1 MKLGGN
7 QKNEIG
13 STVKKDRNKKSFNYF
28 WIIFLGMNALIIYYF
43 VFGNTNNPMP
53 ISWKEFSVDLLKS
66 GDVQKVIVI
75 DKSKVEVYLTPSA
88 LKKDKYRGVVKGPLG
103 YVKNGPNYQFSIGSV
118 DLFETRMEKLQENK
132 PEKIDIIYVQGQNW
146 WGQVFSWI
154 LPLIV
159 LFFLSRFLFTRLYG
173 GGSNTGRSIFDFGKS
188 SPQFIDKGQSSS
200 ITFKDVAGYDEAKI
214 EIMEVVDFLKNPGH
228 FSRLGAKI
236 PRGILLIGVPGTG
249 KTLMAKAVAGEAG
262 VPFFSL
268 SGSAFIEMFVGVG
281 ASRVR
286 DLFERAKMKAPSI
299 VFIDEID
306 TIGRMR
312 GRAMSLQ
319 SNDERDST
327 LNQLLAEM
335 DGFGP
340 STGVIV
346 LAATNRA
353 DILDPALLRPG
364 RFDRHIV
371 LDLPNKQER
380 HEIFKVHLQPLHT
393 DHSIDLDLLAS
404 ETPGFSGADIANI
417 CNEAALIAARKK
429 KTRISIKDFDDAI
442 DRVISGIEKKGKILS
457 DDEKKMIA
465 YHEAGHT
472 VVSWMLDHMDPIQK
486 VTIIPR
492 GRSLGGAWF
501 LPEERQLYTRS
512 QFNDQLSSALAGRCA
527 EEIVFGDISSGAVD
541 DLERATKQA
550 YIMVSEL
557 GFSSRLENVSYA
569 DSSGSYDAS
578 FLKPYSESTSKLI
591 DEEVRILLMK
601 AKSRAT
607 RLLNEHRSKL
617 DELAIILIRKEEVFH
632 NELEKILGKRNP
644 HKAIQ
649 LKQIQE

>member
-7 QKNEIG
+7 QKNETG
-13 STVKKDRNKKSFNYF
+13 STVKKERNKKPFNFF
-28 WIIFLGMNALIIYYF
+28 WVIFLGMNVLIIYYF
-43 VFGNTNNPMP
+43 VSGNASSPIP
-53 ISWKEFSVDLLKS
+53 ISWKEFSQELLKN
-66 GDVQKVIVI
+66 GDVQKVIVV

-88 LKKDKYRGVVKGPLG
+88 LKKDKYKGVAKGPLG
-103 YVKNGPNYQFSIGSV
+103 YAKNGPNYQFSIGSV
-118 DLFETRMEKLQENK
+118 DLFEGRMEKLQENQ

-146 WGQVFSWI
+146 WGQAFSWI
-154 LPLIV
+154 LPLV
-159 LFFLSRFLFTRLYG
+159 LLFFLSRFLFSRLYG
-173 GGSNTGRSIFDFGKS
+173 GVSNTGRSIFDFGKS

-200 ITFKDVAGYDEAKI
+200 FTFKDVAGYEEAKT

-236 PRGILLIGVPGTG
+236 PRGILLIGAPGTG

-340 STGVIV
+340 TTGVIV

-380 HEIFKVHLQPLHT
+380 LEIFKVHLQPLLT
-393 DHSIDLDLLAS
+393 DNSIDADLLAA

-429 KTRISIKDFDDAI
+429 KTKINEHDFDDAI
-442 DRVISGIEKKGKILS
+442 DRVVSGIEKKGKILS
-457 DDEKKMIA
+457 EDEKNMIA

-472 VVSWMLDHMDPIQK
+472 IVSWMLEHMDPIQK

-527 EEIVFGDISSGAVD
+527 EEIVFGDISSGAAD

-550 YIMVSEL
+550 YMMVSEL
-557 GFSSRLENVSYA
+557 GFSSHLENVSYI
-569 DSSGSYDAS
+569 DSSGSYDSS
-578 FLKPYSESTSKLI
+578 FLRPFSESTSKLI
-591 DEEVRILLMK
+591 DEEVRTLLMK
-601 AKSRAT
+601 AKTRAT
-607 RLLNEHRSKL
+607 RLLNEHRNKL
-617 DELAIILIRKEEVFH
+617 DELATILVRKEEVFH
-632 NELEKILGKRNP
+632 HELEKILGKRTP

-649 LKQIQE
+649 LKKLQE

>member
-1 MKLGGN
+1 MKLDRN
-7 QKNEIG
+7 QKNESG
-13 STVKKDRNKKSFNYF
+13 NTVKKDTTKKPFNFF
-28 WIIFLGMNALIIYYF
+28 WLIFLGMNVIIISYF
-43 VFGNTNNPMP
+43 ILGGTSNPMS
-53 ISWKEFSVDLLKS
+53 ISWKEFSEDLLKN
-66 GDVQKVIVI
+66 GDVQKVIVV

-88 LKKDKYRGVVKGPLG
+88 LKKDKYRGVAKGPFG
-103 YVKNGPNYQFSIGSV
+103 YVKNGPNYEFSIGSV
-118 DLFETRMEKLQENK
+118 DLFEARMEKLQEK
-132 PEKIDIIYVQGQNW
+132 QSAKIDIIYVQGQNW

-154 LPLIV
+154 LPLIL
-159 LFFLSRFLFTRLYG
+159 LFFLSRFLFSRLYG

-200 ITFKDVAGYDEAKI
+200 VTFKDVAGYEEAKI

-236 PRGILLIGVPGTG
+236 PRGILLIGAPGTG

-340 STGVIV
+340 ATGVIV

-380 HEIFKVHLQPLHT
+380 LEIFKVHLQPLQ
-393 DHSIDLDLLAS
+393 IDNTIDSELLAA

-429 KTRISIKDFDDAI
+429 KTKISEHDFDDAI
-442 DRVISGIEKKGKILS
+442 DRVVSGIEKKGKILS
-457 DDEKKMIA
+457 EDEKKMIA

-472 VVSWMLDHMDPIQK
+472 IVGWMLENMDPIQK

-501 LPEERQLYTRS
+501 LPEERSLYTRS

-527 EEIVFGDISSGAVD
+527 EEIVFGDISSGAAD
-541 DLERATKQA
+541 DLERATRQA
-550 YIMVSEL
+550 YMMVSEL
-557 GFSSRLENVSYA
+557 GFSSRLENVSFI
-569 DSSGSYDAS
+569 DSSGSYDSS
-578 FLKPYSESTSKLI
+578 FLRPFSESTSKLI
-591 DEEVRILLMK
+591 DEEVRMLLMK
-601 AKSRAT
+601 AKARAT
-607 RLLNEHRSKL
+607 RLLNNNRSKL
-617 DELAIILIRKEEVFH
+617 DELAAILVRKEEVFH
-632 NELEKILGKRNP
+632 QELEKILGKREP

-649 LKQIQE
+649 QKKLQE